1 MLNMPTRKEMNGP
14 QFTVHA
20 QIAGKPALW
29 LSAMKEAGF
38 VTTNTDAV
46 IQGIRLLYKEFI
58 GLDGTD
64 KSHSA

>member
-1 MLNMPTRKEMNGP
+1 MPTRKEMDGP

-29 LSAMKEAGF
+29 LNAMKEAGF
-38 VTTNTDAV
+38 ITTNTDAV

-58 GLDGTD
+58 DIDAANKTHPD
-64 KSHSA
+64 